1 MYKFGIR
8 SQNNIDTICTP
19 IQEIAVEV
27 LKTMDISCQSG
38 ERYEVEQNKLFA
50 EKRSKLKYP
59 LSAHNRQYIKAGKKL
74 GVKAGDFVPCPTYWE
89 SIPELVRM
97 RELFNYHAGKLG
109 YKLKPMII
117 FSDGTGDYPHIE
129 IDE

>member
-1 MYKFGIR
+1 MYKFGKR
-8 SQNNIDTICTP
+8 SQSNIDTICDP
-19 IQEIAVEV
+19 IKEIANEV

-38 ERYEVEQNKLFA
+38 ERGEIEQNKLYESGA
-50 EKRSKLKYP
+50 SKLQYP
-59 LSAHNRQYIKAGKKL
+59 FSAHNKHFISFGKKL
-74 GVKAGDFVPCPTYWE
+74 GVMAGDFVPCPTYWK

-129 IDE
+129 IM

>member
-1 MYKFGIR
+1 MYKFGKR
-8 SQNNIDTICTP
+8 SQANLNTICVP
-19 IQEIAVEV
+19 IQEIAYEV

-38 ERYEVEQNKLFA
+38 ERGELEQNELYK
-50 EKRSKLKYP
+50 KKVSKLKFP
-59 LSAHNRQYIKAGKKL
+59 ASAHNQKL
-74 GVKAGDFVPCPTYWE
+74 IIEDFVSGVKAGDFVPCPSYWS

-97 RELFNYHAGKLG
+97 RELFNFHAGKLG

-117 FSDGTGDYPHIE
+117 FKDGSGDYPHIE